1 MRFEAAEGSSPDHR
15 PAGGFGAV
23 EVLAEAIE
31 AAVAATGKPDPAA
44 IRDHLF
50 ALETGT
56 VLGPFSVFPLGDPQA
71 GAQRALKG
79 VQIQWQDD
87 GEGGL
92 ALRIIHPETVAEAPP
107 CFLR

>member
-1 MRFEAAEGSSPDHR
+1 M
-15 PAGGFGAV
+15 
-23 EVLAEAIE
+23 
-31 AAVAATGKPDPAA
+31 
-44 IRDHLF
+44 
-50 ALETGT
+50 
-56 VLGPFSVFPLGDPQA
+56 GPFSVYPLGDSRA

-92 ALRIIHPETVAEAPP
+92 ALRIIHPEAVAEAPP